1 MHAAISV
8 FCRFFVSIIHR
19 PLPPSRVAAVL
30 AAFALNSWL
39 PIIIKNMLAGTALA
53 NSSSGSS
60 SSSNRTQ
67 EATLLAAIPY
77 VCATVA
83 NLAVA
88 WHADRVNERLL
99 HTGVPYVLGGVV
111 LACFSVLT
119 RVSFAAGFAGLVVTM
134 ACAYGG
140 QSPLLASVAGEVTA
154 ICCSES
160 KSSRE
165 PSAARNSSFRHV
177 CCKMQ

>member
-1 MHAAISV
+1 MLCIYKKGSA
-8 FCRFFVSIIHR
+8 FVALAQVIHQSYLCLSCM
-19 PLPPSRVAAVL
+19 PAVL

-39 PIIIKNMLAGTALA
+39 PIIIKNMLAGTALF
-53 NSSSGSS
+53 NTSSGSS
-60 SSSNRTQ
+60 RSRSSTQ

-77 VCATVA
+77 VCATAA

-99 HTGVPYVLGGVV
+99 HTGVPFVLGGVV

-134 ACAYGG
+134 ACTYGG
-140 QSPLLASVAGEVTA
+140 QSPLLASVAGEMTA

-165 PSAARNSSFRHV
+165 PGAASNST
-177 CCKMQ
+177 